1 MASEKRQFISK
12 RKTAILLDQ
21 KWHLNGDDV
30 NAVILNDICLIGE
43 GAWACVYKTDLGDF
57 GTVALKKYKLN
68 KNPTYEELLKKECE
82 TN

>member
-21 KWHLNGDDV
+21 KWHINGDDV

-43 GAWACVYKTDLGDF
+43 GACARVYKTDLGDF
-57 GTVALKKYKLN
+57 GTVALKNYKLN
-68 KNPTYEELLKKECE
+68 I
-82 TN
+82 